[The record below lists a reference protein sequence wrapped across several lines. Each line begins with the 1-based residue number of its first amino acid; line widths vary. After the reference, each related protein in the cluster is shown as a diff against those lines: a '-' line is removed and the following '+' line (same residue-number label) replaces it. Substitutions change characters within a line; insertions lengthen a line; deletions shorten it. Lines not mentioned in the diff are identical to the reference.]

1 MLLLNNYSLIFVT
14 SSGTSLTL
22 SYTYTDNPY
31 INSYTVLIRNTNSS
45 EINFNLTGA
54 SGDTFLGERPTTIA
68 ASGGVIELNFLR
80 DKNSNCFYI
89 RGIS

>member
-1 MLLLNNYSLIFVT
+1 MKDYTLIFLTT
-14 SSGTSLTL
+14 SGSSITL
-22 SYTYTDNPY
+22 SYNYTNNPY

-45 EINFNLTGA
+45 EISFNLTGA

-68 ASGGVIELNFLR
+68 ASGGVIEVNFLR